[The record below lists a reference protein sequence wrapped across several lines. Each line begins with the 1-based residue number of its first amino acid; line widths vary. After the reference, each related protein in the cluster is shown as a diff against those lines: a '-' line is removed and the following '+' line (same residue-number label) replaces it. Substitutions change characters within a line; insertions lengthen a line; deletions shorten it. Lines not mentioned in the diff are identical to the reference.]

1 MNEELKTDTIKPV
14 FIGNGNVQFGG
25 ILYHIKYIKP
35 MSVGVDRTF
44 ECLLEA
50 IRRHDPISYYMVC
63 VDMVTGHSKQ
73 FNVKSYKTFQL
84 PEEDAEKYGIKERVV
99 QLIDVEFE

>member
-1 MNEELKTDTIKPV
+1 MNEELQTNTIKPV
-14 FIGNGNVQFGG
+14 FIGNGTVKYGG
-25 ILYHIKYIKP
+25 SLYHIKEIRP
-35 MSVGVDRTF
+35 MTVSQVF
-44 ECLLEA
+44 ESQIE
-50 IRRHDPISYYMVC
+50 IVHTHDPLGYCMVC
-63 VDMVTGHSKQ
+63 VDMIIGGSRQ

>member
-1 MNEELKTDTIKPV
+1 MKTNAIKPV
-14 FIGNGNVQFGG
+14 FIGNGNIQYGG
-25 ILYHIKYIKP
+25 ILYHVKYIKP
-35 MSVGVDRTF
+35 MPVSREF
-44 ECLLEA
+44 EGQFET
-50 IRRHDPISYYMVC
+50 ISEHGPISYYMVC

-84 PEEDAEKYGIKERVV
+84 PEEQAEQYGIKERVV

>member
-1 MNEELKTDTIKPV
+1 MNEELKTNVIIPV
-14 FIGNGNVQFGG
+14 FIGNGNVQYGG

-35 MSVGVDRTF
+35 MSVGGGRTF
-44 ECLLEA
+44 EGQFET
-50 IRRHDPISYYMVC
+50 IREHGPISYYMVC

-84 PEEDAEKYGIKERVV
+84 PEEDAEKYGIKERIV